1 MRAPWKSKSGPS
13 SKRLPD
19 VEPPATRR
27 NKVRTIAAIGLAV
40 TLLATPAFAESAPQ
54 SLSVT
59 TWYKQDVYDRAKN
72 DVGDVRDVLITPEGK
87 ATALVI
93 GVGGFL
99 SIGEKDVIVPFTDVK
114 QTMQDGKPYLT
125 IDTTKEAMKSAP
137 GYKYDSKTMMW
148 IPADAK

>member
-1 MRAPWKSKSGPS
+1 M
-13 SKRLPD
+13 
-19 VEPPATRR
+19 
-27 NKVRTIAAIGLAV
+27 RTIAAIGLAV

-54 SLSVT
+54 GLSVT
-59 TWYKQDVYDRAKN
+59 TWYKQDVYDGAKK

-99 SIGEKDVIVPFTDVK
+99 GIGEKDVIVPFSDVK

-125 IDTTKEAMKSAP
+125 IDTTKEAMKAAP
-137 GYKYDSKTMMW
+137 GYKYDNKTMMW
-148 IPADAK
+148 IAADAK